1 MKRQVIIVSVL
12 LAVLAVFPL
21 FTQLTGQPF
30 LRDVANRVM
39 ILGLAAVSLNFIL
52 GYGGLVSFGHA
63 AFIGL
68 GGYAVGILAS
78 HGMTA
83 GPLQLLAAIAI
94 SAAFAFV
101 AGLLALKTRGVHFIM
116 ITMAFAQM
124 AYYMLRALKA
134 YGGDDGLPI
143 RMRSDFGVFSLGNG
157 LTLYYVSFA
166 ALMLGIW
173 LVHRF
178 EGSRFGLVLVAA
190 RDNEKRVIA
199 SGFDPFRYQLAAYV
213 MAGAMAGA
221 AGFLLAN
228 FAGFISPA
236 VGDWTR
242 SAQLMF
248 MVILGGAATL
258 AGPLV
263 GAAIYLALEEIL
275 SRQTTYWQFFFGA
288 ILLGYVLVVR
298 GGLWNDLTARLG
310 LGGRQERAA

>member
-1 MKRQVIIVSVL
+1 MKRQLWITLAL
-12 LAVLAVFPL
+12 LALLAVFPL
-21 FTQLTGQPF
+21 ITAATGQPF

-78 HGMTA
+78 HGTTS
-83 GPLQLLAAIAI
+83 GPLQLVAAIGL
-94 SAAFAFV
+94 SALFAGLT
-101 AGLLALKTRGVHFIM
+101 GLLALKTRGVHFIM

-124 AYYMLRALKA
+124 AYYGLRALKA

-143 RMRSDFGVFSLGNG
+143 RRRSDFGLFTLADG

-166 ALMLGIW
+166 ALALGLL
-173 LVHRF
+173 LVHRLA
-178 EGSRFGLVLVAA
+178 GSRFGLVLVAA
-190 RDNEKRVIA
+190 RDNERRVVA
-199 SGFDPFRYQLAAYV
+199 AGFDPFRFQLVAYVIAGV
-213 MAGAMAGA
+213 MAGV

-258 AGPLV
+258 AGPLL
-263 GAAIYLALEEIL
+263 GAVLYLALEEIL
-275 SRQTTYWQFFFGA
+275 SRFTTYWQFIFGA
-288 ILLGYVLVVR
+288 ILLGYVLVMR
-298 GGLWNDLTARLG
+298 GGLWREVTARRT
-310 LGGRQERAA
+310 RQVRPT

>member
-1 MKRQVIIVSVL
+1 MKRQIWITLAL
-12 LAVLAVFPL
+12 LALLALFPL
-21 FTQLTGQPF
+21 ITAATGQPF
-30 LRDVANRVM
+30 MRDVANRVM

-68 GGYAVGILAS
+68 GGYAVGIMAS
-78 HGMTA
+78 HGLTG
-83 GPLQLLAAIAI
+83 GPLQLAVSIGV
-94 SAAFAFV
+94 SAVFAFIT
-101 AGLLALKTRGVHFIM
+101 GLLALKTRGVHFIM

-124 AYYMLRALKA
+124 AYYGLRALKA

-143 RMRSDFGVFSLGNG
+143 RRRSDFGLFTLADG
-157 LTLYYVSFA
+157 LTLYYVSFV
-166 ALMLGIW
+166 ALALGIL
-173 LVHRF
+173 LVHF
-178 EGSRFGLVLVAA
+178 LANSRFGLVLTAA

-199 SGFDPFRYQLAAYV
+199 SGLDPFRFQLAAYV
-213 MAGAMAGA
+213 IAGAMAGV

-263 GAAIYLALEEIL
+263 GAATYLALEEIL
-275 SRQTTYWQFFFGA
+275 SRYSSHWQFFFGA
-288 ILLGYVLVVR
+288 ILLGYVLAAR
-298 GGLWNDLTARLG
+298 GGLWRDIVARLSMKAH
-310 LGGRQERAA
+310 QT

>member
-1 MKRQVIIVSVL
+1 MRRQTVIVVVL
-12 LAVLAVFPL
+12 LALLAVFPL
-21 FTQLTGQPF
+21 ITAVTGQPF

-83 GPLQLLAAIAI
+83 GPIQLAAAVSI
-94 SAAFAFV
+94 SAVFAFV
-101 AGLLALKTRGVHFIM
+101 TGLLALKTRGVHFIM

-143 RMRSDFGVFSLGNG
+143 RLRSDFGLFSLGNG
-157 LTLYYVSFA
+157 LTLYYVSLFA
-166 ALMLGIW
+166 LVAGIL
-173 LVHRF
+173 LVHRLA
-178 EGSRFGLVLVAA
+178 GSRFGLVLVAA
-190 RDNEKRVIA
+190 RDNEKRVMA
-199 SGFDPFRYQLAAYV
+199 SGFDPFRYQLVAYV
-213 MAGAMAGA
+213 LAGAMAGV

-263 GAAIYLALEEIL
+263 GAAVYLALEEIL

-298 GGLWNDLTARLG
+298 GGLWADLASRFG
-310 LGGRQERAA
+310 AGGQAGRAA

>member
-1 MKRQVIIVSVL
+1 MKRGVWITLAL
-12 LAVLAVFPL
+12 LALLAVFPL
-21 FTQLTGQPF
+21 ITQMTGQPF

-68 GGYAVGILAS
+68 GGYAVGIMAS
-78 HGMTA
+78 HGITS
-83 GPLQLLAAIAI
+83 GPLQLAVSIGV
-94 SAAFAFV
+94 SALFAFV
-101 AGLLALKTRGVHFIM
+101 TGLLALKTRGVHFIM

-124 AYYMLRALKA
+124 AYYGLRALKA

-143 RMRSDFGVFSLGNG
+143 RRRSDFGLFTLADG
-157 LTLYYVSFA
+157 LTLYYVSFVTL
-166 ALMLGIW
+166 ALGL
-173 LVHRF
+173 LLAHRLA
-178 EGSRFGLVLVAA
+178 GSRFGLVLVAA
-190 RDNEKRVIA
+190 RDNERRVVA
-199 SGFDPFRYQLAAYV
+199 SGLDPFRFQIVAYV
-213 MAGAMAGA
+213 IAGAMAGV

-263 GAAIYLALEEIL
+263 GAMVFLVLEEVL
-275 SRQTTYWQFFFGA
+275 SRLTTYWQFFFGA
-288 ILLGYVLVVR
+288 VLLGYVLVAR
-298 GGLWNDLTARLG
+298 GGIWRDLAGRLNLKARS
-310 LGGRQERAA
+310 A